1 MIYYYDFVAILGTIF
16 YNVFDRL
23 GKEYLQLQM
32 ELMDPFLQM
41 LCALRHIIK

>member
-23 GKEYLQLQM
+23 GNRVSTVAGGINGPISTNAM
-32 ELMDPFLQM
+32 F
-41 LCALRHIIK
+41 IKAYN